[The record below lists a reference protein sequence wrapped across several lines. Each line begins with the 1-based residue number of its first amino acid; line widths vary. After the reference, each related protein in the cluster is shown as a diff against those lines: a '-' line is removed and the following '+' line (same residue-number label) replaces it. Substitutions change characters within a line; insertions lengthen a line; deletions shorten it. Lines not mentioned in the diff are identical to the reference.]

1 MKTSYHTY
9 NKEKGFYIKES
20 YFELVSF
27 FIVKS
32 FINEELEDKPIWY
45 LNIYED
51 FLDITNGHVQGY
63 AYFNFEGDLEFIE
76 EREQEIIV
84 ILEKAID
91 IITLEGDKIPYNK
104 LNKWEEDK
112 KDWPDTKIEW
122 ISDVYTE
129 DLINVINILI
139 KMLKHEWKENIDVD
153 WKAR

>member
-9 NKEKGFYIKES
+9 DKGKGFWIKES
-20 YFELVSF
+20 YFELVSY

-32 FINEELEDKPIWY
+32 FINEELEDKPMWY
-45 LNIYED
+45 LDVYED
-51 FLDITNGHVQGY
+51 FLDITNGYVQGY
-63 AYFNFEGDLEFIE
+63 AYLNFEGDLEFIE

-91 IITLEGDKIPYNK
+91 IIVLEGEKVSYNK

-122 ISDVYTE
+122 ISDVYAE
-129 DLINVINILI
+129 DLINVVNILM
-139 KMLKHEWKENIDVD
+139 KMLKHECKENIDVD
-153 WKAR
+153 WKVR